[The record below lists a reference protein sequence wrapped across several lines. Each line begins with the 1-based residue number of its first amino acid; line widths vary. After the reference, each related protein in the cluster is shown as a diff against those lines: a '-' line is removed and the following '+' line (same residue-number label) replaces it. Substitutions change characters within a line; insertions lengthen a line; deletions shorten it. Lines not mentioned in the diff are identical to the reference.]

1 MRKYVEIPLE
11 VMERLVE
18 GKCVEGSLRRD
29 EWTGK
34 VTFRAY
40 QRQPRDRHERVV
52 CQLENGWLKE
62 SPQRYKFYNS
72 VRKDLGRRMVD
83 VLIYRNMEA
92 LVLIKEVGAYS
103 ERQYQRQDGTTEYFK
118 SRGVVLKHGGDE
130 VYGELTGEYAS
141 KQRDTQ
147 FFENQPYV
155 AKGFWKH
162 RTWQD
167 QNGQTRHENALYIT
181 DLQSL

>member
-11 VMERLVE
+11 VLERLVE

-40 QRQPRDRHERVV
+40 QRQPRQRHDRVV

-72 VRKDLGRRMVD
+72 VKKGLGRRMVD
-83 VLIYRNMEA
+83 VVMHRDLNAAMQA
-92 LVLIKEVGAYS
+92 LKIEEILDNV
-103 ERQYQRQDGTTEYFK
+103 
-118 SRGVVLKHGGDE
+118 
-130 VYGELTGEYAS
+130 
-141 KQRDTQ
+141 
-147 FFENQPYV
+147 
-155 AKGFWKH
+155 
-162 RTWQD
+162 
-167 QNGQTRHENALYIT
+167 
-181 DLQSL
+181 